1 MAESLSILVVD
12 DNPAM
17 TVSLADVLKLKG
29 YEVLTA
35 PSGEKALA
43 ILQEFPVD
51 VLITD
56 VIMPGMNGLELFR
69 ATRKTHPNLIT
80 WFMTAYAAD
89 DLIQQ
94 GFREGIKTILN
105 KPLDMDLL
113 ILFLNA
119 TSKID
124 Q

>member
-1 MAESLSILVVD
+1 MDGPLSILVVD

-17 TVSLADVLKLKG
+17 TMSLSDVLRLKG
-29 YEVLTA
+29 FEVLTA
-35 PSGEKALA
+35 SSGEKALA
-43 ILQEFPVD
+43 ILREHPVD

-56 VIMPGMNGLELFR
+56 VIMPEMNGLELYR
-69 ATRKTHPNLIT
+69 ATREAYPELIT
-80 WFMTAYAAD
+80 WFMTAYVAD

-94 GFREGIKTILN
+94 GFSEGVKTILN

-124 Q
+124 R